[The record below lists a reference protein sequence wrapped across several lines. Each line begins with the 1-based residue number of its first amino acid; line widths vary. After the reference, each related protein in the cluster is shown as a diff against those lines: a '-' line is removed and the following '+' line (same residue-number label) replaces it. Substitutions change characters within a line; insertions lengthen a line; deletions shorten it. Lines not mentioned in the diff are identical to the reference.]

1 MQRLIRSKFSSHT
14 IIAVAHKLD
23 TILDFDKVAVLDK
36 GVLVEY
42 DDPYV
47 LLNNP
52 DSAFARLYNS
62 TDVGQEND
70 VVDDE
75 DGLGVNTAM
84 SSNTS
89 ERSPSMVSR
98 LGTPVSD
105 IVPLPP
111 GSPPNDR

>member
-62 TDVGQEND
+62 TDAGQENE

-75 DGLGVNTAM
+75 DGPGLSIAM
-84 SSNTS
+84 SPNAS

-98 LGTPVSD
+98 LSTPVSD
-105 IVPLPP
+105 IVALPP
-111 GSPPNDR
+111 GGPLSDK